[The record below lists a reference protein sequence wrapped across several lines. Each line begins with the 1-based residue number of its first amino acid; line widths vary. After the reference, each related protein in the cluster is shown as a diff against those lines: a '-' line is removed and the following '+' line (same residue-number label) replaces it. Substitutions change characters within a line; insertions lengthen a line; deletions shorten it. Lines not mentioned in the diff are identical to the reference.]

1 VCEALAKPVALQE
14 GGVGVKLIMIS
25 RKPSKTRDI
34 SDIDGSTTRGN
45 NVTEFEIFEP
55 LGFRID
61 ECPAHFIPIKTIICF
76 SYA

>member
-1 VCEALAKPVALQE
+1 
-14 GGVGVKLIMIS
+14 MIS
-25 RKPSKTRDI
+25 CKPSKARDI
-34 SDIDGSTTRGN
+34 SNIDGSTTRGH

-76 SYA
+76 WYA